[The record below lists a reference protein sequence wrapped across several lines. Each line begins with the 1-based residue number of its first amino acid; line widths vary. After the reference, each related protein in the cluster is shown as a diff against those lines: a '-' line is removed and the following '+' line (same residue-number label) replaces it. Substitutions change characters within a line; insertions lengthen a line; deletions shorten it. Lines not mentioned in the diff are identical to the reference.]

1 MNNLKRYQSV
11 FMDIFDV
18 PAEVL
23 NDDFAF
29 VNTENW
35 DSITHMGLIADL
47 ETAFDVMFDTEEIL
61 NFGSYE
67 NGKRILKSKGVDF
80 DV

>member
-1 MNNLKRYQSV
+1 
-11 FMDIFDV
+11 
-18 PAEVL
+18 
-23 NDDFAF
+23 
-29 VNTENW
+29 
-35 DSITHMGLIADL
+35 
-47 ETAFDVMFDTEEIL
+47 MFDTEEIL

>member
-1 MNNLKRYQSV
+1 MNNLKKYQSV

-35 DSITHMGLIADL
+35 DRLLIW
-47 ETAFDVMFDTEEIL
+47 V
-61 NFGSYE
+61 
-67 NGKRILKSKGVDF
+67 
-80 DV
+80 